1 MIDPNKDNGVRW
13 LISSFK
19 SILQWFTDF
28 YSKNKNIFRKIY
40 DPKDW
45 IGKYKK
51 EKKSINVFKLIF
63 YNFFLIVIL
72 IMAIDSIDLFYFR
85 GKILHTLWNLRVFRH
100 FFVDK
105 NGKFIWLGATSIITV
120 ITLGVNAWDN
130 RRKFKADLISK
141 SRIAWI
147 ENVREKVAQL
157 NTKLSEINYL
167 VSLYEISSKRVEKV
181 TSRKEW
187 VAFNNNYELELENMD
202 PIEKR
207 LTDSYEFEK
216 EFARNEPF
224 HEEFL
229 EIESEAEDIRKKLL
243 LRCDECIALNN
254 NIELYFLGSN
264 SEDINIK
271 EGLNKLCGSLKY
283 ILKLINK
290 DSNRKTVT
298 HISTSSE
305 DVKNI
310 NDDIERYLKAEWERA
325 KKGE

>member
-85 GKILHTLWNLRVFRH
+85 GKILHILWNLRVFRH

-105 NGKFIWLGATSIITV
+105 DGKFIWLGATSIITV

-130 RRKFKADLISK
+130 RRKFRADLISK
-141 SRIAWI
+141 SRIKWI
-147 ENVREKVAQL
+147 ADTKQIISEYYQVFSEYIYVYHKFFMEKRPEESEKL
-157 NTKLSEINYL
+157 NNKLTGLMGKIRQKY
-167 VSLYEISSKRVEKV
+167 YEISLSIPDNESNEPLLRNVKLTFGEL
-181 TSRKEW
+181 
-187 VAFNNNYELELENMD
+187 NNIGKYYEYGRNQL
-202 PIEKR
+202 
-207 LTDSYEFEK
+207 FE
-216 EFARNEPF
+216 ARNPYYTVVDNY
-224 HEEFL
+224 
-229 EIESEAEDIRKKLL
+229 I
-243 LRCDECIALNN
+243 
-254 NIELYFLGSN
+254 SN
-264 SEDINIK
+264 
-271 EGLNKLCGSLKY
+271 
-283 ILKLINK
+283 LINTGVR
-290 DSNRKTVT
+290 DSSIYFK
-298 HISTSSE
+298 
-305 DVKNI
+305 K
-310 NDDIERYLKAEWERA
+310 EWERA